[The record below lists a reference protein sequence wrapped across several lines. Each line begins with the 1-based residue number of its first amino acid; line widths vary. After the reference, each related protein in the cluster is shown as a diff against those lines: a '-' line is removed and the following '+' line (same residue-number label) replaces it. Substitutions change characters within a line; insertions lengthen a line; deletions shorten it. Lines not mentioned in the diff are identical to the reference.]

1 MKTANL
7 KRLETICGKDL
18 TVFQKQALYQWGKE
32 FEDTVKSELDRE
44 YKYSYGRD
52 LGQAVDYFIIAIAF
66 VLHFGEST
74 RFGRKRLG
82 SVLRDIQETV
92 DMFRRDEYKP
102 KDYINMLKDEG
113 IDIKIRF

>member
-1 MKTANL
+1 MKPININ
-7 KRLETICGKDL
+7 RLEKICGNNL
-18 TVFQKQALYQWGKE
+18 TVFQKQAIYGWAKE
-32 FEDTVKSELDRE
+32 FEDTIRSELDRE

-52 LGQAVDYFIIAIAF
+52 LGQAVDFFIIAIAF
-66 VLHFGEST
+66 VLHFGETT
-74 RFGRKRLG
+74 RFGSKRLG